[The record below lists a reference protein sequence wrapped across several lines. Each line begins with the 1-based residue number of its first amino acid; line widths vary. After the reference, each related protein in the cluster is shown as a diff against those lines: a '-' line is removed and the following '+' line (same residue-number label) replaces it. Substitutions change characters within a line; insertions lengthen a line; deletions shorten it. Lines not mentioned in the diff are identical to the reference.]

1 MEASTTGSTPM
12 LVISGLS
19 GGTLYTFTVRLGTGG
34 GGGVSSYS
42 NPVKAS
48 TLEDGM

>member
-1 MEASTTGSTPM
+1 M

-19 GGTLYTFTVRLGTGG
+19 GGTLYTFTVRVGTG

-42 NPVKAS
+42 NPVNAS
-48 TLEDGM
+48 TLVDGV